1 MKAQPFNSV
10 TTTTT
15 PKKEKIVLIN
25 FKGHIMKMTDLEF
38 KKFQEDLKEWDN

>member
-10 TTTTT
+10 TESTT
-15 PKKEKIVLIN
+15 PKNEKIVLIN